1 MVLAALVTSI
11 TTTWVR
17 YRSFTLYTARKLT
30 TEKNSKL
37 YTNVLVIVLVIIG
50 VSGLIEY
57 IYQTNPLQSI
67 YDNET
72 PTWIEGTY
80 HEGYRIKTII
90 GHPLD
95 NALVFLFSMMLVQ
108 ANVKNLYMR
117 YPLLILF
124 MMDIL
129 VTGSRSIFILS
140 FLILIYNDSIKE
152 NGWAFIKRYLLFL
165 TPVIILIIGLVFSP
179 LGQTFLNRSQWS

>member
-1 MVLAALVTSI
+1 
-11 TTTWVR
+11 
-17 YRSFTLYTARKLT
+17 
-30 TEKNSKL
+30 
-37 YTNVLVIVLVIIG
+37 
-50 VSGLIEY
+50 
-57 IYQTNPLQSI
+57 
-67 YDNET
+67 
-72 PTWIEGTY
+72 
-80 HEGYRIKTII
+80 
-90 GHPLD
+90 
-95 NALVFLFSMMLVQ
+95 
-108 ANVKNLYMR
+108 MR

-179 LGQTFLNRSQWS
+179 LGQTFLKSKSIELDAST